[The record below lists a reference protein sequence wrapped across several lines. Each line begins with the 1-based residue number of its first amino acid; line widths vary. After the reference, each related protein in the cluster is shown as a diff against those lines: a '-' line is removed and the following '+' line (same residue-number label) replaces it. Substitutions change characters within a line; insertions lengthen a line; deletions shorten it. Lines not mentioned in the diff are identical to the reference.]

1 MTILR
6 VTRRAFIAALGGAA
20 AWPLVARAQQPAM
33 QVIGFLHNGP
43 PGAFARLDS
52 FRQGLG
58 RAGISRARMQQSS
71 IAGLTI
77 NLTVCQNW
85 LPI

>member
-1 MTILR
+1 MN
-6 VTRRAFIAALGGAA
+6 RRTFITALGGAA
-20 AWPLVARAQQPAM
+20 AWPVMARAQQPTTP
-33 QVIGFLHNGP
+33 VIGFLHNGP